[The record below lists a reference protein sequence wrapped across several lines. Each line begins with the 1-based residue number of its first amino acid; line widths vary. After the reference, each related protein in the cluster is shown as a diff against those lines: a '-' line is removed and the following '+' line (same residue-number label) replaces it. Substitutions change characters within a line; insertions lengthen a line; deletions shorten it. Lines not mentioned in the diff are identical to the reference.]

1 MECPKC
7 HNENPKDALF
17 CMKCGTKLERKC
29 PKCGAEYPDE
39 AMFCMKCGNKLVGA
53 GLAPAQYNVAQNDIA
68 QETVIPKLE
77 DMHSQLKSLI
87 PEALAQKYL
96 SAEQQSGG
104 QNRPITALF
113 ADISGF
119 TPLSATMSSES
130 IFQMVQD
137 CFKQLVSIV
146 ADYEGSISGFRGD
159 GLLALFGAPIMH
171 ENDAER
177 AILSAIKMRQAIKD
191 KGLQVSIGI
200 NTAMMTVGEIQ
211 TQLHSEYTAY
221 GTDVNLA
228 KRLQESAEPDQILV
242 GTGSYRLTR
251 RAFDFDVIPSIK
263 LKGFAEPVKA
273 YSVQQAKSRPEKL
286 RGIEGLRARMIGREH
301 EFVMVKDAVDE
312 WISGHGQVVSIIG
325 EAGIGKSRLVSELK
339 EYINQIPLNPPFP
352 KGEVESSSL
361 LKGEK
366 EDTLLEKVKSETP
379 PLEKGGR
386 GDLKPLTL
394 EGRCLSIG
402 QPISYLPFIDIL
414 RTYFNL
420 SEGDDMPAIAQKV
433 TDQTKLLFPNSAD
446 ETLPF
451 LGNLL
456 SIKFGNDLDDKLKFA
471 TPEQMRHQT
480 LMQLKDMFAEVAR
493 KQPLMLILEDLHW
506 ADELSLDL
514 ISYLMDELS
523 HIPLILVCVYR
534 PEKESR
540 AMKLGDQ
547 AQRKCFDKYTEIML
561 KPLSRLQSRQLVEDL
576 LSIDDLPESVRDTI
590 LQKSEG
596 NPFFIEEIIR
606 SLIEQGMVYQEADR
620 WKAKA
625 EIKEINVP
633 DTIQSVVLS
642 RVDRLKEEARY
653 VLQCASVIGRL
664 FRYRLL
670 DHLTAYEN
678 KLDGYLNDFEDRD
691 LVYEERAVPEL
702 EYAFKHAF
710 TQEATY
716 QGILERGRRAFHHQV
731 ALGIEKLYQERL
743 EDYFDELAHHYSR
756 SDDPEKAIEYLLKAG
771 EKAKRNYAND
781 TAISYYRSVL
791 DMLEKH
797 NITCDDWKLEALK
810 GIGEVYW
817 GVGRITEA
825 FEILEKAI
833 ALAEQMKIPARQ
845 LVRLYFLI
853 GDTFW
858 WQSKYKEIILYGE
871 KSLSILSNDDR
882 CLEAI
887 LANYLVAL
895 GNLCTGNTAI
905 YVEYMHKNM
914 IFINDIE
921 YSLELRSVYFHV
933 VVCSFFRDNDP
944 YATQIWSDEFE
955 RRAESHNDLRALA
968 DLCWINGDITR
979 ELGNLL
985 VSDTLYQKSLDIFNR
1000 IGDKKH
1006 IARGRL
1012 TADWILFRMGRIEEA
1027 KNSIVITLKL
1037 VEETKDPKFL
1047 ADAYRILGNISM
1059 CQCTWDDAISYYWK
1073 HNKIQEKI
1081 GIQTDIEWARYEL
1094 GYAYM
1099 KKGDYDHA
1107 IKIFYEFADRIFEF
1121 KDRDEQ
1127 IRLLN
1132 ALDGLEYVYKSI
1144 DKRNEFLDFCKS
1156 YREKHAESVKDLPL
1170 QQWYLEP
1177 APISE
1182 KYSNIAFT
1190 DALDNDPLDSSW
1202 TWLNPLDDCSYTII
1216 ENKGLEISAVNGRNL
1231 SGQNLSSP
1239 GFIRE
1244 ATGDFAVQVCILS
1257 PSEDKPQLGGL
1268 LIWKDEGN
1276 YICFTKGDSDRYGF
1290 QFFGYLD
1297 KKQLMAGRG
1306 YLPDENDEKVY
1317 LRLER
1322 SGDIFSAY
1330 VSTDGINWLTCGRL
1344 TMSLDDPIQ
1353 VGIYAHG
1360 MIDRTVYCGEYREG
1374 SATTFRE
1381 FRIYM

>member
-1 MECPKC
+1 MGWVCPKC
-7 HNENPKDALF
+7 GYENEADELF
-17 CMKCGTKLERKC
+17 CGECGTKLGESIS
-29 PKCGAEYPDE
+29 PMQSP
-39 AMFCMKCGNKLVGA
+39 
-53 GLAPAQYNVAQNDIA
+53 
-68 QETVIPKLE
+68 IPKLE

-130 IFQMVQD
+130 IFHKVQD

-146 ADYEGSISGFRGD
+146 ADYEGSIGGFQGD

-177 AILSAIKMRQAIKD
+177 AILSAIKMRQAMKD
-191 KGLQVSIGI
+191 QRLQVSIGI

-242 GTGSYRLTR
+242 GTGTYRLTR

-263 LKGFAEPVKA
+263 LKGFTEQVKA

-301 EFVMVKDAVDE
+301 EFAEVQDSVNE
-312 WISGHGQVVSIIG
+312 WLDGHGQIISIIG
-325 EAGIGKSRLVSELK
+325 EAGIGKSRLVTELRK
-339 EYINQIPLNPPFP
+339 YIAEKHTPNPSQEGSLANSPLT
-352 KGEVESSSL
+352 KG
-361 LKGEK
+361 
-366 EDTLLEKVKSETP
+366 D
-379 PLEKGGR
+379 KGGCEN
-386 GDLKPLTL
+386 LIF

-433 TDQTKLLFPNSAD
+433 TDQTKQLFPNSAD

-456 SIKFGNDLDDKLKFA
+456 SIKFGNDLDSKLKFA
-471 TPEQMRHQT
+471 TPEQIRHQT
-480 LMQLKDMFAEVAR
+480 LMQLKDMFAEMAR
-493 KQPLMLILEDLHW
+493 KQPLMMILEDLHW

-514 ISYLMDELS
+514 VSHLMDELS
-523 HIPLILVCVYR
+523 HIPLMLVCVYR

-540 AMKLGDQ
+540 VMKLGDQ
-547 AQRKCFDKYTEIML
+547 AQRKCFDKYTEITL

-576 LSIDDLPESVRDTI
+576 LTIDDLPESVRDTI

-625 EIKEINVP
+625 EINQINVP

-670 DHLTAYEN
+670 DHITAYEQE
-678 KLDGYLNDFEDRD
+678 LDSYLSEFEERD

-716 QGILERGRRAFHHQV
+716 QGILERGRRAFHSQV
-731 ALGIEKLYQERL
+731 ALGIERLYQERL
-743 EDYFDELAHHYSR
+743 EDYYGELAHHYSR

-781 TAISYYRSVL
+781 TAISYYQRVL
-791 DMLEKH
+791 DTLEKH
-797 NITCDDWKLEALK
+797 NITRDDWKLEALR
-810 GIGEVYW
+810 GLGEIYL
-817 GVGRITEA
+817 GVGKIDDALKMFEEAIKLAKDMGISPRQIT
-825 FEILEKAI
+825 
-833 ALAEQMKIPARQ
+833 
-845 LVRLYFLI
+845 RLYFWI
-853 GDTFW
+853 ADTLY
-858 WQSKYKEIILYGE
+858 WQSKYDEIMLYGE
-871 KSLSILSNDDR
+871 EGLKLLGDDTKCVEAVLMKGAFFVGNSGLGNVKKQVECVHEYMPFIKDLPYCAELRPAYCHIIEVLAWSDNDFDEAWKWSEDLLAILENHNDIRAIAEIIIRQSRILAGKGDYQGRLLLTTKCLNLSKQIGDNKHYGRDLGNFADILFSLGEVNEANKVCHQALNMSEQIGSPIEIAIIYQLLARISICQSHFD
-882 CLEAI
+882 EAI
-887 LANYLVAL
+887 SCCQRGY
-895 GNLCTGNTAI
+895 
-905 YVEYMHKNM
+905 
-914 IFINDIE
+914 
-921 YSLELRSVYFHV
+921 ELFQKTNNPNHIIRAK
-933 VVCSFFRDNDP
+933 FR
-944 YATQIWSDEFE
+944 
-955 RRAESHNDLRALA
+955 
-968 DLCWINGDITR
+968 
-979 ELGNLL
+979 
-985 VSDTLYQKSLDIFNR
+985 
-1000 IGDKKH
+1000 
-1006 IARGRL
+1006 
-1012 TADWILFRMGRIEEA
+1012 
-1027 KNSIVITLKL
+1027 
-1037 VEETKDPKFL
+1037 
-1047 ADAYRILGNISM
+1047 
-1059 CQCTWDDAISYYWK
+1059 
-1073 HNKIQEKI
+1073 
-1081 GIQTDIEWARYEL
+1081 L

-1099 KKGDYDHA
+1099 KKEDYDQA
-1107 IKIFYEFADRIFEF
+1107 IKIFYEFADKVFEF
-1121 KDRDEQ
+1121 QDENAQ
-1127 IRLLN
+1127 LRLFQT
-1132 ALDGLEYVYKSI
+1132 LESFECVYRSL
-1144 DKRNEFLDFCKS
+1144 DKRSEFLDFCKS
-1156 YREKHAESVKDLPL
+1156 YREKHAESVKELPL

-1177 APISE
+1177 APISD
-1182 KYSNIAFT
+1182 KYSNRSFT
-1190 DALDNDPLDSSW
+1190 DDFDNEPLDSSW
-1202 TWLNPLDDCSYTII
+1202 SWLNPLEDCSYRIVATDKGQ
-1216 ENKGLEISAVNGRNL
+1216 KGLEISAVNGRDL
-1231 SGQNLSSP
+1231 FGQNLSAP
-1239 GFIRE
+1239 RFIRE
-1244 ATGDFAVQVCILS
+1244 VTGDFAVQVCILS

-1268 LIWKDEGN
+1268 LIWKDESN
-1276 YICFTKGDSDRYGF
+1276 YLCFCKGGSDRYGF
-1290 QFFGYLD
+1290 QFYGYLD
-1297 KKQLMAGRG
+1297 KKQLIAGRG
-1306 YLPDENDEKVY
+1306 YLPDKNDENVY

-1330 VSTDGINWLTCGRL
+1330 VSADGTNWLTCGKL
-1344 TMSLDDPIQ
+1344 AMSLDDPIQ

-1360 MIDRTVYCGEYREG
+1360 MINRTVYCGEYREG

-1381 FRIYM
+1381 FRIWK